1 MKTFKFNASQFL
13 IIKDL
18 LHGFIKWLENKH
30 YYIRKNKSIK
40 FKKCSIPNY
49 IKNISRAIQDLGISP
64 LDFIKYSKPG
74 LLKSFLKRLQETTT
88 FKNRESKI
96 QSNIISAFNA
106 YIKYRV
112 SISK

>member
-1 MKTFKFNASQFL
+1 MKNLQFNANQFL

-18 LHGFIKWLENKH
+18 LKDFIKWLGNKH
-30 YYIRKNKSIK
+30 YYTKKDKLIK

-49 IKNISRAIQDLGISP
+49 IKNLSRAIQDLGISP
-64 LDFIKYSKPG
+64 LDFIKYSQPG
-74 LLKSFLKRLQETTT
+74 LLKTFLKTLQESTT
-88 FKNRESKI
+88 FKSRDSKI

-112 SISK
+112 TISK

>member
-1 MKTFKFNASQFL
+1 MKKLQFNADQFL

-18 LHGFIKWLENKH
+18 LKGFIKWLGNKH
-30 YYIRKNKSIK
+30 YYIKNNQSIK

-49 IKNISRAIQDLGISP
+49 IKSIALAIHDLGISP
-64 LDFIKYSKPG
+64 LDFIKHSKPG
-74 LLKSFLKRLQETTT
+74 LLKTFLKRLQESTT

-106 YIKYRV
+106 YIKYRIAV
-112 SISK
+112 S